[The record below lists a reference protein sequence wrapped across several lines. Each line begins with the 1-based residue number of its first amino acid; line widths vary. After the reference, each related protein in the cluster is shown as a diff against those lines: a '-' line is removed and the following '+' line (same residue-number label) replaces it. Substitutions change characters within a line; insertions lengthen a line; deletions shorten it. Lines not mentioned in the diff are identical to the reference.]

1 MAKVTNITAY
11 RINDIY
17 YFRKGKYN
25 GKKKKRLQEQIKNG
39 EDVPIYIEEN
49 STFEK
54 RRKKTKTSRGNS
66 LVHGQ
71 KEEEVKKWQQL
82 TLGL

>member
-71 KEEEVKKWQQL
+71 KEEEVKKWQQW